1 MSEDW
6 RSLPDRVLEQLSAY
20 ADSELAPA
28 ESRQLEKHLETRPA
42 YREAL
47 QAFRQ
52 TKDMV
57 AQIPQVRAPR
67 SYALTEEMAG
77 IQRGW
82 TWFPSRPLAT
92 ALAALMLV
100 VLVGV
105 DAFTSGAVG
114 AGMVAETELRAQAPS
129 AADQIEATAELQML
143 EEAEAEPAAGQ
154 EAEEPADGLQ
164 AAQGTMTPEGAVAG
178 DFSAPTEADE
188 ESFRLGEEPQD
199 RLSELESE
207 PSRLEAFFAER
218 PVLRSL
224 EALLGVAFLLLVVSL
239 FLRP

>member
-1 MSEDW
+1 MTEDW

-20 ADSELAPA
+20 ADGELAPA
-28 ESRQLEKHLETRPA
+28 ETRQLEEQLESRPA

-47 QAFRQ
+47 QAFREAKELL
-52 TKDMV
+52 TH
-57 AQIPQVRAPR
+57 IPEVRAPR
-67 SYALTEEMAG
+67 SYTLTEEMAG
-77 IQRGW
+77 VRAGW
-82 TWFPSRPLAT
+82 SWLPSRQLAT
-92 ALAALMLV
+92 SLAALLLV
-100 VLVGV
+100 VVVGV
-105 DAFTSGAVG
+105 DAFTSGAMR
-114 AGMVAETELRAQAPS
+114 AGMMAESELRAQAPQ

-154 EAEEPADGLQ
+154 EAEESAEGLQ
-164 AAQGTMTPEGAVAG
+164 APQGTTIPQGEVEG

-188 ESFRLGEEPQD
+188 ESFRVGEEPQD